1 LVLLLKIEMAVNVNK
16 RSNQFIQFVIEARAE
31 LFYSL
36 KGQSH
41 EISDPLFFV
50 NLVHGLRPF
59 RIWPRICREC
69 RQYSNFS
76 VVNYHTEI
84 VSEGSLTPLKSVF
97 KNQYHDLFRCK

>member
-1 LVLLLKIEMAVNVNK
+1 MRDQFFRQLRNFLVDLAEKFCQELVLLFKIEMAVNVNK

-41 EISDPLFFV
+41 EISDPLFFI

-59 RIWPRICREC
+59 RI
-69 RQYSNFS
+69 
-76 VVNYHTEI
+76 
-84 VSEGSLTPLKSVF
+84 
-97 KNQYHDLFRCK
+97 